1 MKNIKIEIKWAFLFI
16 GMSLIWMCLEK
27 FSGLH
32 STYLDYQMYLT
43 NLFMIPAIW
52 FFVLALKDK
61 KKNFY
66 NGLISYKQGVISG
79 TILTLIIA
87 AFNPLTQ
94 YITSYIITPEYFPN
108 VIKRSVEIGYFQT
121 TAEAEAQFNYKNY
134 AIQGTIGAVIMGILT
149 TLIVMLFLRSKKRT
163 N

>member
-16 GMSLIWMCLEK
+16 GMSLVWMCLEK

-32 STYLDYQMYLT
+32 CTYLDYQMYLT

-66 NGLISYKQGVISG
+66 NGEMSYKQGVISG
-79 TILTLIIA
+79 VILTLIIA

-149 TLIVMLFLRSKKRT
+149 TLIVMLFLRSKKT

>member
-16 GMSLIWMCLEK
+16 VMSLVWMCLEK

-66 NGLISYKQGVISG
+66 NGVMSYKQGMISG

-87 AFNPLTQ
+87 TFNPLTQ

-149 TLIVMLFLRSKKRT
+149 TLIVMLFLRSKKT